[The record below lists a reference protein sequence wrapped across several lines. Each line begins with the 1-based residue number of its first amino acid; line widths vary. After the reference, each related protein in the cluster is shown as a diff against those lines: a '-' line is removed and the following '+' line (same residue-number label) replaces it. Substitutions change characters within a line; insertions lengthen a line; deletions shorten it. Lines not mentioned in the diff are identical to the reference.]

1 LRSLLHL
8 FPSPSCPKSSR
19 LVNAMN
25 KNFPRNYILN
35 TISCVM
41 SFQVPVLTFLTFASL
56 VFPTPTTSD
65 LNVGPNYAY
74 PIENLDHDLPFSS
87 PATFAHLPWQRCL
100 SHAHTTPLD
109 IAVLGFPYDT
119 STSYR
124 PGARFGP
131 RGIRAASA
139 REKPGRSY
147 NTLYG
152 LDPFAN
158 LVHKA
163 GGSPGDDT
171 SQASGGATGLSI
183 VDCGDIPITPF
194 DAAHA
199 FKQMEQAYRQIL
211 FHNTSSSP
219 ESMSRWTHPH
229 ILSLGGDHSIV
240 LPILRSLKQV
250 YGPISVIHLD
260 SHLDTWDPY
269 GGYTGIASEQ
279 SAITHGTFF
288 WHAGREGCISKGSSV
303 HAGLRTKL
311 FGPRDYETDR
321 DVVGFEMIEA
331 RDVDEEGGM
340 AAIVERV
347 KRVVGIDRPAYLSID
362 IDGKYP
368 LYGNFLV
375 PNSDLLIYCRLV
387 LDPSIA
393 PATGTP
399 ESGGWTTRE
408 VKRFITGLEG
418 INLVGAD
425 VVEVSPPYDTVAEIT
440 CIAATDLLIDI
451 MALMVKDRRGTRTA
465 RVRDEL

>member
-1 LRSLLHL
+1 MLLWVLIPTFLFSASVL
-8 FPSPSCPKSSR
+8 FPAASTC
-19 LVNAMN
+19 LE
-25 KNFPRNYILN
+25 LN
-35 TISCVM
+35 
-41 SFQVPVLTFLTFASL
+41 L
-56 VFPTPTTSD
+56 
-65 LNVGPNYAY
+65 GPNYAN
-74 PIENLDHDLPFSS
+74 PVENLDRDLPFSS

-100 SHAHTTPLD
+100 SHTHNTPLD

-152 LDPFAN
+152 VDPFAS

-163 GGSPGDDT
+163 GGSPDDEL
-171 SQASGGATGLSI
+171 SQASGGGTGLSI

-211 FHNTSSSP
+211 FHNTSSSFTSTSNWKRP
-219 ESMSRWTHPH
+219 R

-240 LPILRSLKQV
+240 LPILRSLKEV

-288 WHAGREGCISKGSSV
+288 WHAGREGCISKGTSV

-311 FGPRDYETDR
+311 FGPQDYDVDKE
-321 DVVGFEMIEA
+321 VVGFEIIEA
-331 RDVDEEGGM
+331 REVDEEGGM
-340 AAIVERV
+340 AGIVERV
-347 KRVVGIDRPAYLSID
+347 RRVVGTERPVYLSID
-362 IDGKYP
+362 IDGEFSSK
-368 LYGNFLV
+368 NA
-375 PNSDLLIYCRLV
+375 LLICRGQAANVSSFSPRSQYSARDWNARIRWMDDKGGETLHQG
-387 LDPSIA
+387 LGGSQ
-393 PATGTP
+393 
-399 ESGGWTTRE
+399 SG
-408 VKRFITGLEG
+408 
-418 INLVGAD
+418 
-425 VVEVSPPYDTVAEIT
+425 
-440 CIAATDLLIDI
+440 
-451 MALMVKDRRGTRTA
+451 RR
-465 RVRDEL
+465 

>member
-1 LRSLLHL
+1 MA
-8 FPSPSCPKSSR
+8 FWA
-19 LVNAMN
+19 V
-25 KNFPRNYILN
+25 
-35 TISCVM
+35 
-41 SFQVPVLTFLTFASL
+41 VPTFLFSASVL
-56 VFPTPTTSD
+56 FTAPSTCLEVN
-65 LNVGPNYAY
+65 LGPNYAN
-74 PIENLDHDLPFSS
+74 PIENLDRDLPFSS

-100 SHAHTTPLD
+100 SHTHNTPLD

-158 LVHKA
+158 LVHKP
-163 GGSPGDDT
+163 GGSPDDEPSRT
-171 SQASGGATGLSI
+171 SGGGTGLSI
-183 VDCGDIPITPF
+183 VDCGDVPITPF

-211 FHNTSSSP
+211 FHNTSSSASSTSNWERP
-219 ESMSRWTHPH
+219 R

-240 LPILRSLKQV
+240 LPILRSLKEV

-288 WHAGREGCISKGSSV
+288 WHAGREGCISKGTSV

-311 FGPRDYETDR
+311 FGPEDYDIDR
-321 DVVGFEMIEA
+321 EVVGFEIIEA
-331 RDVDEEGGM
+331 REVDEERGM
-340 AAIVERV
+340 TGIVERV
-347 KRVVGIDRPAYLSID
+347 RRVVGTERPVYLSID
-362 IDGKYP
+362 IDGEFFSK
-368 LYGNFLV
+368 NA
-375 PNSDLLIYCRLV
+375 LLICVVRLLTSCDLV

-408 VKRFITGLEG
+408 VKRFIKGLEG

-425 VVEVSPPYDTVAEIT
+425 VVEVSPPYDTVAEVT

-451 MALMVKDRRGTRTA
+451 MALMVKDKRGSEAA